1 MWRWAALWQAS
12 TLLLVGATINIGF
25 FTRSRHF
32 LPPPQVNCLELP
44 NYSADTLARTFNTGR
59 RLPREVGPMFVPPT
73 TATFLS
79 RPLIHINEM
88 SPRIDQ
94 LLPEADDIVKEHAK
108 LVQDINS
115 LKQLVFVSPFA
126 DENRDYE
133 DSIFHEIIETTTLL
147 PRTKATTTTKSPPK
161 TTKASSIPIVLL
173 GGASNQRQV
182 VKSQPI
188 KFPKTSINLVG
199 TSVSP
204 LLKHPYPFV
213 MQETSRRP
221 LKVCMSTM
229 PTMYATPR
237 PPTLWERLLRSI
249 IPR

>member
-1 MWRWAALWQAS
+1 
-12 TLLLVGATINIGF
+12 
-25 FTRSRHF
+25 
-32 LPPPQVNCLELP
+32 
-44 NYSADTLARTFNTGR
+44 
-59 RLPREVGPMFVPPT
+59 MFIPPT

-79 RPLIHINEM
+79 RPLIHINRI

-133 DSIFHEIIETTTLL
+133 DSIFQEIIETTTTRL
-147 PRTKATTTTKSPPK
+147 PKKKTTTTAKPPPK

-188 KFPKTSINLVG
+188 KFPKTSISLVG

-221 LKVCMSTM
+221 IKVCMTTM
-229 PTMYATPR
+229 PTMYTTPR
-237 PPTLWERLLRSI
+237 PPSLWERLIRAI